1 MHPPVKRGNR
11 NRRNKVV
18 AKVNVRPNNVVMIPI
33 VGTVVARGS
42 KAVAVV
48 DAGAVDVVVAGGATV
63 LTTVVVRPTKT
74 SRSARNRATI
84 NPRLFRPATIA
95 RNILI
100 RNRWTRNALLLATTV
115 SARRIPSRTK
125 TKAAKTRAARKIP
138 ASANSA
144 KNLLMTARPL
154 PSKPTNAAS
163 PRNKTKSRSNA
174 SKISVATSRAVM
186 NPVVTNAANIHRR
199 DRVAIRKI
207 IVRKISVR
215 RAAAITRRTI
225 VPKVVVNNL
234 TVAATNRA
242 TARAVIA
249 VTDAARRRVVV
260 ARVTGSN

>member
-1 MHPPVKRGNR
+1 
-11 NRRNKVV
+11 
-18 AKVNVRPNNVVMIPI
+18 
-33 VGTVVARGS
+33 
-42 KAVAVV
+42 
-48 DAGAVDVVVAGGATV
+48 
-63 LTTVVVRPTKT
+63 
-74 SRSARNRATI
+74 
-84 NPRLFRPATIA
+84 
-95 RNILI
+95 
-100 RNRWTRNALLLATTV
+100 
-115 SARRIPSRTK
+115 
-125 TKAAKTRAARKIP
+125 
-138 ASANSA
+138 
-144 KNLLMTARPL
+144 MTARPL

-174 SKISVATSRAVM
+174 SKISVATRRAVM
-186 NPVVTNAANIHRR
+186 NHVVTNAANIHRR

-207 IVRKISVR
+207 IVRKISAR